1 MSAAAITN
9 GLPKCSS
16 IQSSSGMPTP
26 AAGTHATTIFAHIP
40 HVERRSSGVLRLE
53 NGLSWL
59 KNSTHTARMAPSW
72 ITTKNMSQKSGLT
85 SSFTN
90 WSSNNMWPVDEMGSH
105 SVMPSTSPYRAALN
119 SSFSSI

>member
-1 MSAAAITN
+1 
-9 GLPKCSS
+9 
-16 IQSSSGMPTP
+16 
-26 AAGTHATTIFAHIP
+26 
-40 HVERRSSGVLRLE
+40 
-53 NGLSWL
+53 
-59 KNSTHTARMAPSW
+59 MAPSW